1 MACSLP
7 HTDSEVEALVQRLI
21 NEDKGRQDALLNLA
35 FQFEDSCAV
44 RDGLRKAYEKCND
57 IPRESRALI
66 GTFLKECSEKDR
78 KLRLF
83 MYGKATQLEKQ
94 MGAKLA
100 WLWKKYSYRTC
111 EEALRETL
119 EEEAMNKKAQ
129 EEKIRQK
136 QAEDNE
142 FFLEFGIVRMSYL
155 VPMIAIVFVVVVGS
169 YLASV
174 PREEDHQYIIVILGL
189 IMPLVIV
196 AIGVEV
202 FWKK

>member
-1 MACSLP
+1 M
-7 HTDSEVEALVQRLI
+7 D
-21 NEDKGRQDALLNLA
+21 
-35 FQFEDSCAV
+35 
-44 RDGLRKAYEKCND
+44 
-57 IPRESRALI
+57 
-66 GTFLKECSEKDR
+66 
-78 KLRLF
+78 
-83 MYGKATQLEKQ
+83 
-94 MGAKLA
+94 
-100 WLWKKYSYRTC
+100 

-119 EEEAMNKKAQ
+119 EEDAMNKKAQ

-142 FFLEFGIVRMSYL
+142 FFLEFGIV
-155 VPMIAIVFVVVVGS
+155 S